1 MSRHNT
7 RKEWTFSHRIMK
19 NSPRIILMMLVF
31 LGLASHSFSQ
41 EKEKDLIQFS
51 GVIVAGD
58 SLIPIP
64 FTNIIIKESHR
75 GTISD
80 YFGYFSFVAEMGD
93 TIQFSAI
100 GFKSAEYVIPDSLSS
115 NRYSLIQVLA
125 IDTILLPEAVI
136 YPWPTKEQFRQAFM
150 NLDLPESP
158 KEIAMKNLDRQELKE
173 RYEALSMDGSM
184 NYKYAMQQ
192 RSAQLY
198 HAGQLPPN
206 NLLNPLA
213 WAKFIKA
220 WKNGDFK
227 RKKKQ

>member
-1 MSRHNT
+1 MAR
-7 RKEWTFSHRIMK
+7 F
-19 NSPRIILMMLVF
+19 PRIFLILVTF
-31 LGLASHSFSQ
+31 LMVGFTTNAQ
-41 EKEKDLIQFS
+41 ESDKDLIQFS

-150 NLDLPESP
+150 SLELPESP
-158 KEIAMKNLDRQELKE
+158 AQIAAKNLERQELKE
-173 RYEALSMDGSM
+173 RYEALAMDGSM
-184 NYKYAMQQ
+184 NFKYAMQQ

-227 RKKKQ
+227 RKKKK